1 MSSRF
6 VSAICELLNSF
17 SANSLDGGLIS
28 LIEPAKK
35 PRGHCFRALTDIAIY
50 AKKYCH
56 QKDTWSNFELVFEKE
71 LKGSNQTGYDFIT
84 ILTAHLREFC
94 YLSET
99 WVMEN
104 LSNIFDRSNYIRC
117 LCALKGY
124 AHCSLVYQPIYEF
137 LKKQK
142 TLLYALDDPNLERLA
157 KENIVHRIVA
167 SNLCL
172 WLKLFDLLDQDTLNL
187 VKDVRTIRGCLPG
200 RSYFVSFEEYHAE
213 WPGWRKSGQ

>member
-50 AKKYCH
+50 AKKYCP

-71 LKGSNQTGYDFIT
+71 LKGSNQTGCDFIT

-104 LSNIFDRSNYIRC
+104 LSNI
-117 LCALKGY
+117 
-124 AHCSLVYQPIYEF
+124 
-137 LKKQK
+137 
-142 TLLYALDDPNLERLA
+142 YALDDPNPERLA

>member
-104 LSNIFDRSNYIRC
+104 LSNI
-117 LCALKGY
+117 
-124 AHCSLVYQPIYEF
+124 
-137 LKKQK
+137 
-142 TLLYALDDPNLERLA
+142 YALDDPNPERLA